1 MFGHA
6 FLYSIFIQPSIGTIL
21 GTRWEPAGIP
31 LGTRWGPVGNPEF
44 DHYPTDPQNVDL
56 TRPHEIC

>member
-6 FLYSIFIQPSIGTIL
+6 FFYSTFLRPSIG
-21 GTRWEPAGIP
+21 GIWGP
-31 LGTRWGPVGNPEF
+31 LGTHWGPVGNPEF
-44 DHYPTDPQNVDL
+44 NHYPTDPENVDL